1 NSTNLITWE
10 FILISYFGALAFVLL
25 FLSLQNHNIPAHFS
39 HFSMEGNQSSISVLI
54 TLAIFVPGLMFMPC
68 LDSDP
73 RLYQHKFW
81 TTALVSVALPD
92 TLIGTLFLKKFVV
105 IWRERKE
112 RVNVERQRSVL
123 EQQRS
128 HFADLGQQA
137 SRLKLE
143 LKEKEEKVM
152 SLRERQLKDRS
163 DSAISTASSAALLTT
178 CPSSPSSDITC
189 PIDGGGEGEDGGG
202 VNYRNRLFFA
212 RTPSDLSPDQNRTLF
227 NV

>member
-1 NSTNLITWE
+1 MDLSFQVSLTHLFFAPDFD
-10 FILISYFGALAFVLL
+10 FICHRIFLFSYYLHSRQLKIFSSSRCVLL
-25 FLSLQNHNIPAHFS
+25 
-39 HFSMEGNQSSISVLI
+39 MVLV
-54 TLAIFVPGLMFMPC
+54 IFF
-68 LDSDP
+68 
-73 RLYQHKFW
+73 
-81 TTALVSVALPD
+81 
-92 TLIGTLFLKKFVV
+92 
-105 IWRERKE
+105 
-112 RVNVERQRSVL
+112 RQ
-123 EQQRS
+123 
-128 HFADLGQQA
+128 
-137 SRLKLE
+137 
-143 LKEKEEKVM
+143 KEEKVM